1 MSTMNDEDQYPELL
15 SDIAQQVDARLVLLA
30 KTQLVLTEE
39 DAKRIGWEVAEH
51 VRSHFAGELIYIP
64 KGRTFEANQLHQQIW
79 DEFNGHNVPELV
91 SKFKLAEQ
99 SIYRVL
105 KFMRART
112 VKKNQLSLLEEV

>member
-64 KGRTFEANQLHQQIW
+64 KGRAFEARQLHQQIW

-105 KFMRART
+105 KFMRARS